1 MRCTLNGFNQPLASP
16 LPMSSFIFFFV
27 GFLVIS
33 NPVGVVP
40 IFCELTQ
47 GRSAKS
53 RHRIARLTA
62 TTVLIV
68 MVCALLFGQ
77 AVLEFF
83 GISVASFRV
92 AGGLLILLMA
102 ISMMRGG
109 SAEKRSG
116 MEIDDRELSIT
127 PLAIP
132 LTAGP
137 GTIST
142 AIIFSERASSWL
154 DYAIIAASALV
165 ASLVVWIML
174 HMAGKIQNIMGQTG
188 IHVVTRLMGLVLAAI
203 AVEFIIEGLVHAVQ
217 RYA

>member
-1 MRCTLNGFNQPLASP
+1 
-16 LPMSSFIFFFV
+16 MSSFIFFSV

-33 NPVGVVP
+33 NPIGVIP
-40 IFCELTQ
+40 IFCQFTQ

-53 RHRIARLTA
+53 RHRIARITA
-62 TTVLIV
+62 TTVFIV

-77 AVLEFF
+77 PVLEFF

-109 SAEKRSG
+109 SAEKRDG

-132 LTAGP
+132 LIAGP
-137 GTIST
+137 GAIST
-142 AIIFSERASSWL
+142 AIIFAEQASAWL
-154 DYAIIAASALV
+154 DYAIVTASALA
-165 ASLVVWIML
+165 ASLVVWITL
-174 HMAGKIQNIMGQTG
+174 RMADKIQDIMGQTG

-203 AVEFIIEGLVHAVQ
+203 AVEFIIEGLVQTVQ

>member
-1 MRCTLNGFNQPLASP
+1 
-16 LPMSSFIFFFV
+16 MSSFIFFFV

-33 NPVGVVP
+33 NPVGVIP
-40 IFCELTQ
+40 IFCDLTQ

-53 RHRIARLTA
+53 RRRIARITA
-62 TTVLIV
+62 ITVFIV
-68 MVCALLFGQ
+68 MVCALFFGQ
-77 AVLEFF
+77 AILEFF

-109 SAEKRSG
+109 GAEKRNG

-142 AIIFSERASSWL
+142 AIIFAERASSWL
-154 DYAIIAASALV
+154 DYAIVAASALV
-165 ASLVVWIML
+165 ASVVIWL
-174 HMAGKIQNIMGQTG
+174 ALRLSDKIQGIMGQTG

-203 AVEFIIEGLVHAVQ
+203 AVEFIIEGLVQAVQ

>member
-1 MRCTLNGFNQPLASP
+1 
-16 LPMSSFIFFFV
+16 MSSFIFFTV

-33 NPVGVVP
+33 NPIGAVP
-40 IFCELTQ
+40 IFCQLTQ
-47 GRSAKS
+47 GRSANS
-53 RHRIARLTA
+53 RHRIARITA
-62 TTVLIV
+62 TTVFIV

-77 AVLEFF
+77 AILEFF

-109 SAEKRSG
+109 SAEKGNG

-137 GTIST
+137 GVIST
-142 AIIFSERASSWL
+142 AIIFAERASGWI

-165 ASLVVWIML
+165 ASLVVWLSLRMSDR
-174 HMAGKIQNIMGQTG
+174 IQDVIGQTG

-203 AVEFIIEGLVHAVQ
+203 AVEFIIEGLVHSVQ
-217 RYA
+217 RYT

>member
-1 MRCTLNGFNQPLASP
+1 M
-16 LPMSSFIFFFV
+16 LPMSSFLFFFV

-33 NPVGVVP
+33 NPIGVVP
-40 IFCELTQ
+40 IFCQLTE

-53 RHRIARLTA
+53 RHRISRITA
-62 TTVLIV
+62 TTVFIV
-68 MVCALLFGQ
+68 MVSALFFGQ
-77 AVLEFF
+77 VILEFF

-109 SAEKRSG
+109 SAEKKDG

-142 AIIFSERASSWL
+142 AIIFSERTSSWS
-154 DYAIIAASALV
+154 DYGIVAASALAV
-165 ASLVVWIML
+165 SLVIWITLRMSD
-174 HMAGKIQNIMGQTG
+174 KIQDIMGQTG